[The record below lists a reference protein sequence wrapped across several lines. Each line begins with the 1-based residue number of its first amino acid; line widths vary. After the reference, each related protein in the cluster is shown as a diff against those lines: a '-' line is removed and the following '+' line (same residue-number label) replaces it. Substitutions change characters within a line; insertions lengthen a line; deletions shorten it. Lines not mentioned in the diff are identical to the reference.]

1 MIKTLIPHGNAY
13 ALVIDKPILDLL
25 DIHPDTPLEIAAHG
39 KSLVVSPANAE
50 GADRS
55 GVSDEFEQSLEKVNS
70 RFAGVLQRLA

>member
-50 GADRS
+50 DDIDDDKFQEILDRINRRYAH
-55 GVSDEFEQSLEKVNS
+55 VFK
-70 RFAGVLQRLA
+70 RLAE